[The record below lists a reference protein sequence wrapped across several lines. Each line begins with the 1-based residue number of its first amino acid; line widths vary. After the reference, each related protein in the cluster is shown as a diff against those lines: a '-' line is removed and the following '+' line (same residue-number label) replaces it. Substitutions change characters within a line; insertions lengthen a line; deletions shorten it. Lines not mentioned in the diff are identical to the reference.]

1 MNFALPGC
9 KVSGLLCFLC
19 SVCASLMGGPW
30 LPCPPRRTTSGCWRE
45 IAAPTQAG
53 WGPTA
58 QPPRYILA
66 PRRVR
71 GDGWSSQRALSSALL
86 FVVIFNSQ
94 RTAFLF
100 HKNKARYRFDRDR
113 GRILNVCGFK
123 VIIFFV
129 LFRCPMWY
137 GSQDDFL
144 NISHIGMLAC
154 PPGL

>member
-1 MNFALPGC
+1 MSSVQC
-9 KVSGLLCFLC
+9 LCFTDGRTVAPMPPAQDHKRL
-19 SVCASLMGGPW
+19 LEGDRGPNTGGMGAY
-30 LPCPPRRTTSGCWRE
+30 CP
-45 IAAPTQAG
+45 APQVHLGSAEG
-53 WGPTA
+53 QW
-58 QPPRYILA
+58 
-66 PRRVR
+66 
-71 GDGWSSQRALSSALL
+71 ALSSALL

-94 RTAFLF
+94 RTAFLL

-129 LFRCPMWY
+129 LFHCPMWY